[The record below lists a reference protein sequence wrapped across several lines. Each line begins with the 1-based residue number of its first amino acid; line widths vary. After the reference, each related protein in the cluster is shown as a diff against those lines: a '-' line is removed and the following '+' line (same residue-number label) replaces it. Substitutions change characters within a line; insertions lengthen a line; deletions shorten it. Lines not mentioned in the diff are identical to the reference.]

1 MVPVR
6 LSWLVI
12 WFVILSVRTFWI
24 AGSWIS
30 GSTVATHRP
39 VSDTSLPAQTPS
51 TATGPSMQPRTMS
64 TMETGVRQ
72 LKRRLRLA
80 PPSLAVEFGRLG
92 AQALKLG
99 SLVLAELA
107 VRGAGR
113 FTTDSSWFRLRG
125 YDIRP
130 SRCSPTR
137 MALAMAVRA
146 GFTAPMLGKKL
157 VSTT

>member
-12 WFVILSVRTFWI
+12 CFVILSVRTAWM

-39 VSDTSLPAQTPS
+39 VSCTSVPAQTPS

-72 LKRRLRLA
+72 LKRRRRA
-80 PPSLAVEFGRLG
+80 PRARPLG
-92 AQALKLG
+92 L
-99 SLVLAELA
+99 
-107 VRGAGR
+107 
-113 FTTDSSWFRLRG
+113 
-125 YDIRP
+125 
-130 SRCSPTR
+130 
-137 MALAMAVRA
+137 
-146 GFTAPMLGKKL
+146 
-157 VSTT
+157 